1 MRTVES
7 IHIDPV
13 HARDPKNL
21 SIDASALR
29 ALAQAAVTVELFTIP
44 LYMVPM
50 YSIQGMHPINASE
63 QTFYK
68 GRRWPGSAPTHAPES
83 ANERAFNIIFSVFV
97 QEMLHLQL
105 AANLATSMGVTP
117 TFTSSILQ
125 TEDDGWKCF
134 GPDNTVIPHIIDLRD
149 TTTHASAKVVLG
161 PLSAAQIELF
171 LAVEAPENQAR
182 QRIDPQKLDKYFPAV
197 PFAGWTPDQ
206 TEADLPMFGTIGYM
220 YECMVHYMTMRYR
233 DGTTLWQ
240 HVYAPS
246 SVQREL
252 FNTPTGGHPMPEY
265 PGIPAVLPTIGAEEA
280 LGAAVDIIS
289 AITDQGEGR
298 TITPPLRAVLLGH
311 REALASLA
319 NEVATDYRSSEKGLT
334 LDYPSYDDDGKLLP
348 SADAKARF
356 DNDRK
361 DHYAR
366 FLEIREELLPHLVT
380 WDAWHASR
388 GAAPWTARDLT
399 IGDTDEA
406 SDKVPRAADVAAA
419 LNRLKARNADG
430 SVRRQLSQ
438 VAAGAIAGVT
448 RALDGYWKD
457 PNVGFPYPS
466 MVGSGDRVS
475 ICWAVLGEAPDL
487 ALGTEQ
493 PRQGALYHACQGL
506 DLAHPGSGEMP
517 AITTYHTCKGSNACK
532 AQGGCGFVQSVAG
545 GGSCRG
551 GGGGGATSCGTTIK
565 SQASCGHRGMLYS
578 APTDNKCG
586 ALGGCAVPISASQL
600 YPSSGEMA
608 LFDIGPD
615 AEPRSI
621 GTMPFAY
628 GDPVYDVA
636 WRAYCEVLRARGETP
651 PSAPPPADDLR
662 VAFPPST

>member
-1 MRTVES
+1 MRNVES

-13 HARDPKNL
+13 RDRDLTNL
-21 SIDASALR
+21 AADASALR

-44 LYMVPM
+44 LYMVPL
-50 YSIQGMHPINASE
+50 YSIQGMHPINASQ

-68 GRRWPGSAPTHAPES
+68 GRRWPGAATTHAPAS
-83 ANERAFNIIFSVFV
+83 ANERAFNILFSIVV

-125 TEDDGWKCF
+125 TENDGWKCF

-149 TTTHASAKVVLG
+149 TTTVTDVKVALG
-161 PLSAAQIELF
+161 PLDAARLELF
-171 LAVEAPENQAR
+171 LAVEAPEGQAR
-182 QRIDPQKLDKYFPAV
+182 RRIAPDELDKYFPTV
-197 PFAGWTPDQ
+197 PFGGWTSDM

-220 YECMVHYMTMRYR
+220 YECMVHYMTMRYS
-233 DGTTLWQ
+233 DGSTLWQ

-265 PGIPAVLPTIGAEEA
+265 PGISALLPTTGAEEA

-311 REALASLA
+311 EEARASLA
-319 NEVATDYRSSEKGLT
+319 NEVATDYLSSRKGLAI
-334 LDYPSYDDDGKLLP
+334 DYPSYDDDGKLAP
-348 SADAKARF
+348 SAAAEARF
-356 DNDRK
+356 ENDRK
-361 DHYAR
+361 DHHAR
-366 FLEIREELLPHLVT
+366 ILEIKEELLSHLVT
-380 WDAWHASR
+380 WDAWHAAR
-388 GAAPWTARDLT
+388 GEDAWTGRDLA
-399 IGDTDEA
+399 IGDADEA
-406 SDKVPRAADVAAA
+406 SSAIPRAADVAAA

-430 SVRRQLSQ
+430 SVLRQLSQ

-448 RALDGYWKD
+448 RALDDYWKAPD
-457 PNVGFPYPS
+457 VGFPYAS
-466 MVGSGDRVS
+466 MAGSGDRVS

-487 ALGTEQ
+487 ALGIE
-493 PRQGALYHACQGL
+493 PLRRDALYHACQGL
-506 DLAHPGSGEMP
+506 DLVDSGSGEMP
-517 AITTYHTCKGSNACK
+517 AIATYHTCKGSNACK
-532 AQGGCGFVQSVAG
+532 AQGGCGFVQSVEG
-545 GGSCRG
+545 GASCRG
-551 GGGGGATSCGTTIK
+551 GGGGGASSCGTTIK

-578 APTDNKCG
+578 APTDNRCS

-608 LFDIGPD
+608 LFDLGPD
-615 AEPRSI
+615 GAPKPI

-636 WRAYCEVLRARGETP
+636 WRAYCRVLAGGGDPP
-651 PSAPPPADDLR
+651 PSAPPRADDLR
-662 VAFPPST
+662 VALPPST

>member
-1 MRTVES
+1 MRTVAS

-13 HARDPKNL
+13 HARDPVNVAT
-21 SIDASALR
+21 DASALR
-29 ALAQAAVTVELFTIP
+29 AIAQAAVTVELFTIP

-50 YSIQGMHPINASE
+50 YSIQGMHQINASE

-68 GRRWPGSAPTHAPES
+68 GRLWPGAATTHSPRS
-83 ANERAFNIIFSVFV
+83 ANERAFNILFSIFVE
-97 QEMLHLQL
+97 EMLHLQL
-105 AANLATSMGVTP
+105 AANLARSMGVTP

-125 TEDDGWKCF
+125 TEDYGWKCF
-134 GPDNTVIPHIIDLRD
+134 GPDNTVIPHIVDLRD
-149 TTTHASAKVVLG
+149 TTTNTSAKVALG
-161 PLSAAQIELF
+161 PLNAAQLELF

-182 QRIDPQKLDKYFPAV
+182 QRIDPDKLDEYFPAV
-197 PFAGWTPDQ
+197 PFAGWTADK
-206 TEADLPMFGTIGYM
+206 TAADLPMFGTIGYM
-220 YECMVHYMTMRYR
+220 YECMVHYMTIRYR

-265 PGIPAVLPTIGAEEA
+265 PGISAVLPTIGAEEA

-298 TITPPLRAVLLGH
+298 TITPPLHAALLGH
-311 REALASLA
+311 GEAIASLA
-319 NEVATDYRSSEKGLT
+319 NEVATDYRSSLKGLT
-334 LDYPSYDDDGKLLP
+334 LDYPSYDDDGQLSP
-348 SADAKARF
+348 SADADARYE
-356 DNDRK
+356 NDRK

-366 FLEIREELLPHLVT
+366 FLEIKEEVLPELLT

-399 IGDTDEA
+399 VGDADEA
-406 SDKVPRAADVAAA
+406 RGNIPRAADVAAA
-419 LNRLKARNADG
+419 LNRLKARNGDG
-430 SVRRQLSQ
+430 SVLRQLSQ

-448 RALDGYWKD
+448 RALDDYWKN
-457 PNVGFPYPS
+457 PNIGFPYAS

-475 ICWAVLGEAPDL
+475 ICWAVLGAGPDL
-487 ALGTEQ
+487 VLGIEQ
-493 PRQGALYHACQGL
+493 PRERTLYHACQGL
-506 DLAHPGSGEMP
+506 DLEHPGSGEMP
-517 AITTYHTCKGSNACK
+517 AITTYHTCKGSNACM
-532 AQGGCGFVQSVAG
+532 AQGGCGFVQSVEG
-545 GGSCRG
+545 GASCRG

-565 SQASCGHRGMLYS
+565 SQTSCGGRGMLYS
-578 APTDNKCG
+578 APTDNRCG

-608 LFDIGPD
+608 LFDMGPD
-615 AEPRSI
+615 AEPRPI

-662 VAFPPST
+662 LAFPPST